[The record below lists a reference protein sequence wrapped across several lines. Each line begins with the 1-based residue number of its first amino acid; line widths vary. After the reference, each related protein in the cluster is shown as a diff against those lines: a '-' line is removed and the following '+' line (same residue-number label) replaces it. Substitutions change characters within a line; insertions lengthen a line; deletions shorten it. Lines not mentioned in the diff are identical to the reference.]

1 MKKTTPAQE
10 KIDFQKE
17 IQTIMKTY
25 NLSQEDIAAKLQI
38 TAQTVYRWEMGISKP
53 KSRIVLLAYEEF
65 KKALPQREKI

>member
-1 MKKTTPAQE
+1 MKKTNSTQG
-10 KIDFQKE
+10 KNDFQKE

-25 NLSQEDIAAKLQI
+25 NLSQEDIAAKLRI

-65 KKALPQREKI
+65 KKALQQKEKA